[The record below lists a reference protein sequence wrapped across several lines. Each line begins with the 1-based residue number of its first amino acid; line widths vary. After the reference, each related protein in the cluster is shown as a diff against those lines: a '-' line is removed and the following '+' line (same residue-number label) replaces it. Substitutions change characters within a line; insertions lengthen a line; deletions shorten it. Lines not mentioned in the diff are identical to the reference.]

1 MMDGF
6 SRAIPASVVCVSSI
20 GSCINFGL
28 TSCLN
33 FFIFQTLLNLEKLL
47 RSRLIGRMSRCT
59 NGIVPS
65 GALSTEEVAI
75 DGMLD
80 VSDGGLSALMIWVG
94 VLIPSVEASL
104 VSSVVQ
110 LTVMN

>member
-20 GSCINFGL
+20 CSCINFGL
-28 TSCLN
+28 ISSLN
-33 FFIFQTLLNLEKLL
+33 FFIFQTLLDLEKLL
-47 RSRLIGRMSRCT
+47 RSRFIGRMSRCT
-59 NGIVPS
+59 NGIIPS
-65 GALSTEEVAI
+65 WALSTKEIAI

-80 VSDGGLSALMIWVG
+80 VGDGSLGALMIWVG

-104 VSSVVQ
+104 VSGIVQ